1 MPFERLEPGRVD
13 PESGE
18 RLPRHLEKR
27 RAAASGVLGHGTLA
41 CPECDAPVPP
51 AGPMSPGDALG
62 CGYCGHAGAVR
73 DFLTMGLPNRPARVT
88 VRLVLPAAVPVA

>member
-13 PESGE
+13 PDSGE
-18 RLPRHLEKR
+18 RLPRQLEKR
-27 RAAASGVLGHGTLA
+27 RAAAAGGTGASHPGHA
-41 CPECDAPVPP
+41 SVPCPRTP

-88 VRLVLPAAVPVA
+88 VRLVAPAATPVA